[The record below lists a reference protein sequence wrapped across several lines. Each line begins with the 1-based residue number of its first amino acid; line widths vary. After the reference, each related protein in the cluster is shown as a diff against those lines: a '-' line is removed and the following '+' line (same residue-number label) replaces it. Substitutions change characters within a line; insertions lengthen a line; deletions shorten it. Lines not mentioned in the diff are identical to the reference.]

1 MPDVI
6 EKVAEVKRVDE
17 AEEKRVELH
26 VHTKL
31 SEMDGVCNIEEYIDQ
46 ANAWGM
52 DAIAITDHLVV
63 QAFPKAQ
70 HKVEA
75 INKGRETPF
84 KMIYGLEMNM
94 VDPALQ
100 IVRNIQDIELEKG
113 TYCVFDLET
122 TAAMRI
128 PALTASV
135 ILSRCR
141 CPEDST
147 RKFPFIWRNEWFQS
161 GYDPFE

>member
-6 EKVAEVKRVDE
+6 EKVAEVKRLDE
-17 AEEKRVELH
+17 AQEKRVELH

-52 DAIAITDHLVV
+52 DAIAITEHLVV

-70 HKVEA
+70 HKVDA

-94 VDPALQ
+94 VDPAVQ
-100 IVRNIQDIELEKG
+100 IVRNI
-113 TYCVFDLET
+113 
-122 TAAMRI
+122 
-128 PALTASV
+128 
-135 ILSRCR
+135 
-141 CPEDST
+141 
-147 RKFPFIWRNEWFQS
+147 RNTS
-161 GYDPFE
+161 

>member
-6 EKVAEVKRVDE
+6 EKVAEVKRLDE
-17 AEEKRVELH
+17 AQEKRVELH

-70 HKVEA
+70 HKVDA

-100 IVRNIQDIELEKG
+100 IVRNIRDIELEKG

-122 TAAMRI
+122 T
-128 PALTASV
+128 
-135 ILSRCR
+135 
-141 CPEDST
+141 
-147 RKFPFIWRNEWFQS
+147 
-161 GYDPFE
+161 G